1 LYDSETNSLGLVSIS
16 TAISDNESGRSSIS
30 QGRSQSQSNE
40 QVSDSD
46 EKNLQQMVEQNG
58 FLGANSMYHPP
69 DTGINE
75 NYDSLYILHIE
86 IDNRAHSVTWTSTSE
101 NIPRVLLSIVK
112 AIENISSP

>member
-1 LYDSETNSLGLVSIS
+1 LYDSETNSLGLTNIS
-16 TAISDNESGRSSIS
+16 TVISDNGSGRSSIS
-30 QGRSQSQSNE
+30 QGQSQSQSNR

-58 FLGANSMYHPP
+58 FFGANSMYHPP

-75 NYDSLYILHIE
+75 NYDSLYILRID
-86 IDNRAHSVTWTSTSE
+86 IDNRAHTVTWTDTLE

-112 AIENISSP
+112 AIENISSA